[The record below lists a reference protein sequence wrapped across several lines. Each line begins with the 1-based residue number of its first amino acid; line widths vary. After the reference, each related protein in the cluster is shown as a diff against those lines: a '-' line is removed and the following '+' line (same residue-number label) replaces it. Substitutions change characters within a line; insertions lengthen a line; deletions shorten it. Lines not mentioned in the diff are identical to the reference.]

1 MCEECEEIEPLT
13 VAYFGKADRK
23 GWRPPAAAKSAPL
36 NNDGDLNDGGADS
49 RDLDERLVSGRP
61 YAIPAPRFVCV
72 PEGRQK
78 GE

>member
-23 GWRPPAAAKSAPL
+23 GWQPPAAAKSVPIHDDSDMNARL
-36 NNDGDLNDGGADS
+36 LND
-49 RDLDERLVSGRP
+49 RVVSGRP

-72 PEGRQK
+72 PEGPQ
-78 GE
+78 EVD

>member
-23 GWRPPAAAKSAPL
+23 GWRPPAAAKSVPINNDSDL
-36 NNDGDLNDGGADS
+36 NNGSDARFFDD
-49 RDLDERLVSGRP
+49 RVVSGRP

-72 PEGRQK
+72 PEGAQ
-78 GE
+78 EVE